1 MAEGRCFTWAGSPRL
16 CPREP
21 QPVPSLLYT
30 PAVTSAL
37 RRRRRWAL
45 GAAGAALLLGG
56 AAAPALAKIPLIGDL
71 LPAKPV
77 VRQLGPTAPVVPGSM
92 PEAQFLA
99 LLKGNDLQAL
109 NLACREA
116 AAFGFD
122 QRLQLL
128 QARLLTAAPAPQPLS
143 VVLVNANALLTCL
156 APDGALAV
164 LNRYGPRPGLE
175 QDQWWLMRWR
185 AARAGLHHAM
195 AAEALE
201 RLAQG
206 NLARLETV
214 PLPLQ
219 LRKDGTLET
228 LPALDVYADH
238 LMVLGREREAA
249 AALLAGRMPGRVAA
263 ERLQQAVALLNT
275 LPAQER
281 DALLERALDQAAAA
295 QAWGLALALLDD
307 QRRLLQAEGLWAGR
321 AEQRLQRLS
330 QRVDDAYSE
339 WQLKR
344 QDPAQLGRTA
354 QLQQQLRSPRQ
365 PGGHAPS
372 LP

>member
-1 MAEGRCFTWAGSPRL
+1 
-16 CPREP
+16 
-21 QPVPSLLYT
+21 
-30 PAVTSAL
+30 
-37 RRRRRWAL
+37 
-45 GAAGAALLLGG
+45 
-56 AAAPALAKIPLIGDL
+56 
-71 LPAKPV
+71 
-77 VRQLGPTAPVVPGSM
+77 
-92 PEAQFLA
+92 
-99 LLKGNDLQAL
+99 
-109 NLACREA
+109 
-116 AAFGFD
+116 
-122 QRLQLL
+122 LQLL
-128 QARLLTAAPAPQPLS
+128 QERLLTAAPAPQPLS

-156 APDGALAV
+156 APDGALQV

-175 QDQWWLMRWR
+175 QEQWWLMRWR
-185 AARAGLHHAM
+185 AARGGLHHAM

-206 NLARLETV
+206 NLARLETL

-219 LRKDGTLET
+219 LRKDGSLET
-228 LPALDVYADH
+228 LPALDVYAEH
-238 LMVLGREREAA
+238 LVVLGRDREAA

-263 ERLQQAVALLNT
+263 ERLQRAVALLNT
-275 LPAQER
+275 LPAPER

-321 AEQRLQRLS
+321 TEQRLQRLS

-339 WQLKR
+339 WQMKR
-344 QDPAQLGRTA
+344 QDPAHAGRTA

-365 PGGHAPS
+365 PGGHASS

>member
-1 MAEGRCFTWAGSPRL
+1 M
-16 CPREP
+16 
-21 QPVPSLLYT
+21 PSLLYT
-30 PAVTSAL
+30 PAVTPA
-37 RRRRRWAL
+37 RRRPRRWAL
-45 GAAGAALLLGG
+45 GAAAVLLLGN
-56 AAAPALAKIPLIGDL
+56 AVAPALAKIPILGDL

-77 VRQLGPTAPVVPGSM
+77 VRKLGPTAPVVAGSM
-92 PEAQFLA
+92 PEAQFLQ
-99 LLKGNDLQAL
+99 LLNSSNLQAL

-116 AAFGFD
+116 VDFGFD

-128 QARLLTAAPAPQPLS
+128 QARLMTAAPAPQPLS

-175 QDQWWLMRWR
+175 QEQWWLMRWR

-201 RLAQG
+201 RLAGG
-206 NLARLETV
+206 NLARLEAL

-219 LRKDGTLET
+219 LRKDGSLET
-228 LPALDVYADH
+228 LPGLDVYAEH
-238 LMVLGREREAA
+238 LLVLGRDREAA
-249 AALLAGRMPGRVAA
+249 TVLLAGRMPGRVAA
-263 ERLQQAVALLNT
+263 ERLQRAVALLNT
-275 LPAQER
+275 LPAPER

-295 QAWGLALALLDD
+295 QAWGLALALLED
-307 QRRLLQAEGLWAGR
+307 QRRLIETSGAQADRARGR
-321 AEQRLQRLS
+321 LLVLS
-330 QRVDDAYSE
+330 RRVDDAYSE
-339 WQLKR
+339 WRLR
-344 QDPAQLGRTA
+344 GQDPQQVARSA
-354 QLQQQLRSPRQ
+354 ELQQQLRSPRA

>member
-1 MAEGRCFTWAGSPRL
+1 M
-16 CPREP
+16 
-21 QPVPSLLYT
+21 PSLLYT
-30 PAVTSAL
+30 PAVIPAL
-37 RRRRRWAL
+37 RRHRWAL
-45 GAAGAALLLGG
+45 AVAAGLPLLLGN
-56 AAAPALAKIPLIGDL
+56 AVAPALAKIPILGDL

-77 VRQLGPTAPVVPGSM
+77 VRKLGPTAPVVAGSM
-92 PEAQFLA
+92 PEAQFLQ
-99 LLKGNDLQAL
+99 LLNSSNLQTL

-116 AAFGFD
+116 ADFSFD

-128 QARLLTAAPAPQPLS
+128 QARLMTAAPAPQPLP

-164 LNRYGPRPGLE
+164 LNRYGPRPGQE
-175 QDQWWLMRWR
+175 QEQWWLMRWR

-195 AAEALE
+195 AAAALE

-206 NLARLETV
+206 NVARLETL

-228 LPALDVYADH
+228 LPALDVYAEH
-238 LMVLGREREAA
+238 LVTLGRDREAA

-263 ERLQQAVALLNT
+263 ERLQRAVALLNT
-275 LPAQER
+275 LPAPER

-295 QAWGLALALLDD
+295 HAWGLALALLED

-321 AEQRLQRLS
+321 TEQRWQRLS

-339 WQLKR
+339 WQLRR
-344 QDPAQLGRTA
+344 QDPAHAARTA

-365 PGGHAPS
+365 PGGHASS

>member
-1 MAEGRCFTWAGSPRL
+1 
-16 CPREP
+16 
-21 QPVPSLLYT
+21 
-30 PAVTSAL
+30 
-37 RRRRRWAL
+37 
-45 GAAGAALLLGG
+45 
-56 AAAPALAKIPLIGDL
+56 LIGDL

-77 VRQLGPTAPVVPGSM
+77 VRKLGPTAPVVPGSM

-99 LLKGNDLQAL
+99 LLKGNNLQSL

-116 AAFGFD
+116 VSFGFD
-122 QRLQLL
+122 QRVQLM
-128 QARLLTAAPAPQPLS
+128 QARLMTAAPAPQPLP
-143 VVLVNANALLTCL
+143 VVLQNANALLTCL

-175 QDQWWLMRWR
+175 QEQWWLMRWR

-206 NLARLETV
+206 NVARLETL

-228 LPALDVYADH
+228 LPALDVYAEH
-238 LMVLGREREAA
+238 LVVLGRDREAA
-249 AALLAGRMPGRVAA
+249 AALLAGRMPGRAAA
-263 ERLQQAVALLNT
+263 ERLQRAVALLNT
-275 LPAQER
+275 LPAPER

-295 QAWGLALALLDD
+295 QAWGLALALLED
-307 QRRLLQAEGLWAGR
+307 QRLLLQAEGLGSTR
-321 AEQRLQRLS
+321 SEQRLQRLS
-330 QRVDDAYSE
+330 QRVDDAYGE
-339 WQLKR
+339 WQMKR
-344 QDPAQLGRTA
+344 QDSAHGARAA

-365 PGGHAPS
+365 PGGHASS

>member
-1 MAEGRCFTWAGSPRL
+1 
-16 CPREP
+16 
-21 QPVPSLLYT
+21 VPSLLYT
-30 PAVTSAL
+30 PAVTPAR

-45 GAAGAALLLGG
+45 GAAAVLLLGN
-56 AAAPALAKIPLIGDL
+56 AVAPALAKIPILGDL

-77 VRQLGPTAPVVPGSM
+77 VRKLGPTAPVVAGSM
-92 PEAQFLA
+92 PEAQFLQ
-99 LLKGNDLQAL
+99 LLNSSNLQAL

-116 AAFGFD
+116 VDFGFD

-128 QARLLTAAPAPQPLS
+128 QARLMTAAPAPQPLS
-143 VVLVNANALLTCL
+143 VVLINANALLTCL

-175 QDQWWLMRWR
+175 QEQWWLMRWR

-201 RLAQG
+201 RLAGG
-206 NLARLETV
+206 NLARLEAL

-219 LRKDGTLET
+219 LRKDGSLET
-228 LPALDVYADH
+228 LPGLDVYAEH
-238 LMVLGREREAA
+238 LLVLGRDREAA
-249 AALLAGRMPGRVAA
+249 TVLLAGRMPGRVAA
-263 ERLQQAVALLNT
+263 ERLQRAVALLNT
-275 LPAQER
+275 LPAPER

-295 QAWGLALALLDD
+295 QAWGLALALLED

-321 AEQRLQRLS
+321 TEQRWQRLS

-339 WQLKR
+339 WQLRR
-344 QDPAQLGRTA
+344 QDPAHAARTA

-365 PGGHAPS
+365 PGGHASS

>member
-1 MAEGRCFTWAGSPRL
+1 M
-16 CPREP
+16 
-21 QPVPSLLYT
+21 PSLLYT
-30 PAVTSAL
+30 PAVTPARH
-37 RRRRRWAL
+37 RRRSRLPLAVAVAL
-45 GAAGAALLLGG
+45 PLLLVG
-56 AAAPALAKIPLIGDL
+56 ATTAALAKIPLIGDL

-77 VRQLGPTAPVVPGSM
+77 VRKLGRTAPVVPGSM
-92 PEAQFLA
+92 TEAQFLA
-99 LLKGNDLQAL
+99 LLKSSDLQAL
-109 NLACREA
+109 NLGCREA
-116 AAFGFD
+116 VSFGFD
-122 QRLQLL
+122 QRVQLL
-128 QARLLTAAPAPQPLS
+128 QARLLTAAPAPQPLP

-164 LNRYGPRPGLE
+164 LNRYGPRPGRE
-175 QDQWWLMRWR
+175 QEQWWLMRWR

-206 NLARLETV
+206 NVGRLETL

-228 LPALDVYADH
+228 LPALDVYAEH
-238 LMVLGREREAA
+238 LVVLGRDREAA

-263 ERLQQAVALLNT
+263 ERLQRAVALLNT

-321 AEQRLQRLS
+321 PEQRLQRLS

-339 WQLKR
+339 WQLRR
-344 QDPAQLGRTA
+344 QDPAHAARTA

-365 PGGHAPS
+365 PGGHASPQ
-372 LP
+372 P